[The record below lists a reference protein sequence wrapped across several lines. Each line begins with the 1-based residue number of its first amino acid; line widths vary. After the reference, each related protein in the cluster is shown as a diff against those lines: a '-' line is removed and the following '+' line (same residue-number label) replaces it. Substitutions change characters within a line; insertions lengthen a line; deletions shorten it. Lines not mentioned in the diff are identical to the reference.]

1 LEEDAIQIVLR
12 DITDRKR
19 AEHALRNSEERL
31 TLAFAGAREGAW
43 DWNVETGG
51 VIYSS
56 RWKQMLGYAD
66 DEIEPHVSAWE
77 RLVHPD
83 DMERARQLNE
93 SVTRGASASEG
104 EFRLRHKDGHYVQV
118 LSRGYPVRRDPG
130 GPIVRIVGTH

>member
-19 AEHALRNSEERL
+19 AEHALRENEERL
-31 TLAFAGAREGAW
+31 TLAFAGAREGLW
-43 DWNVETGG
+43 DWNLETGA

-83 DMERARQLNE
+83 DRTRADRAHE
-93 SVTRGASASEG
+93 SVINGGPRHELAL
-104 EFRLRHKDGHYVQV
+104 RLRHKDGR
-118 LSRGYPVRRDPG
+118 SIPP
-130 GPIVRIVGTH
+130 PS